1 MDLKRDSLK
10 ALLLEALQEHH
21 EEVIDSHAS
30 HHEWIQERIEAEKLK
45 KEMLKKV
52 TEAAIQWSVAGLL
65 GAAVY
70 WMQAHFKP

>member
-1 MDLKRDSLK
+1 MDINRDSLK
-10 ALLLEALQEHH
+10 ALFLEALQEHH

-30 HHEWIQERIEAEKLK
+30 HHEWIQERIETEKLK

-65 GAAVY
+65 GAAAY